1 MQLKKD
7 AAEKYFMEHQNYL
20 DPVMVLRAL
29 DYTLGEY
36 IRQKEQIQAE
46 HMRKRDLTGDEY
58 ISRFSLRDRLKPVQI
73 YVIYYSEKEWKG
85 ARNLRDLI
93 DWKGIPETWRESLSE

>member
-1 MQLKKD
+1 MKKD

-29 DYTLGEY
+29 EYTLGEY

-46 HMRKRDLTGDEY
+46 HMRKR
-58 ISRFSLRDRLKPVQI
+58 I
-73 YVIYYSEKEWKG
+73 
-85 ARNLRDLI
+85 
-93 DWKGIPETWRESLSE
+93 